1 MIRRCMTVGFLLP
14 AFAVA
19 SLGAQS
25 VTLTSTENAS
35 IVGLQGSFG
44 RDGELGAA
52 LGAGYS
58 IAGVL
63 DLGLRFGADL
73 VPAEESVTSDIGMFY
88 RFAALKQSDEIPL
101 SGQIYGAWTFRSQTS
116 DFLTRNRLIHES
128 RGYRLGVTAVRD
140 FFMTPAFAVR
150 AGALAEYRNYVSTTT
165 VGFDTTGFT
174 GTTEVDYGEYPQ
186 VERSAGFEY
195 GGYLGVVM
203 HAVRSSF
210 LVGTA
215 VLTDPDATL
224 RIRPD
229 LQVLISR

>member
-1 MIRRCMTVGFLLP
+1 MTHRGFTAVALL
-14 AFAVA
+14 FALAAA

-35 IVGLQGSFG
+35 LVGLQGSFG

-73 VPAEESVTSDIGMFY
+73 VPAEDSVTSDIGMFY
-88 RFAALKQSDEIPL
+88 RFAALKQSDELPV
-101 SGQIYGAWTFRSQTS
+101 SGQIYGAWTFRAQTS
-116 DFLTRNRLIHES
+116 DFLSRNRLIHES
-128 RGYRLGVTAVRD
+128 RGYRLGVTTVRD
-140 FFMTPAFAVR
+140 FFVNPDFAVR
-150 AGALAEYRNYVSTTT
+150 AGALAEYRNYVATTT

-174 GTTEVDYGEYPQ
+174 GTTEVDYGEYPR
-186 VERSAGFEY
+186 VERIAGFEY
-195 GGYLGVVM
+195 GGYVGIVM
-203 HAVRSSF
+203 SAARSSF
-210 LVGTA
+210 LVGAA